1 MGSLIEKAQARK
13 KTTFAIIAAL
23 IMVGS
28 VGLYVVYIH
37 SSELQ
42 KGVPVDLSV
51 RFTGAPPGVSP
62 FAMVSKNASK
72 YYNNENVLFSLLSV
86 IPMNLN
92 TTPEGKFIPPVF
104 SGIHNL
110 LNYLCFF
117 I

>member
-1 MGSLIEKAQARK
+1 MKSIKEYFNGESISGKMGSLIEKAKARK

-51 RFTGAPPGVSP
+51 KFTGAPPWVS
-62 FAMVSKNASK
+62 
-72 YYNNENVLFSLLSV
+72 
-86 IPMNLN
+86 
-92 TTPEGKFIPPVF
+92 
-104 SGIHNL
+104 
-110 LNYLCFF
+110 
-117 I
+117 

>member
-1 MGSLIEKAQARK
+1 MFICALMKRIKECFNVEFISGKMSSLLEKAKARK

-51 RFTGAPPGVSP
+51 KFTGAPPWVS
-62 FAMVSKNASK
+62 
-72 YYNNENVLFSLLSV
+72 
-86 IPMNLN
+86 
-92 TTPEGKFIPPVF
+92 
-104 SGIHNL
+104 
-110 LNYLCFF
+110 
-117 I
+117 